1 MSDKEKKPKDDP
13 TPETEREAPGADAAA
28 KAGEAS
34 EDPAAERD
42 RLMDRLMRLQAEFEN
57 YRRRV
62 SREQVDWTSRA
73 VERIVLDLLPVVD
86 SFDRAL
92 KGAADAKEASAVLDG
107 MILVK
112 KQLLGALESH
122 GVRPFESVGEAFDPN
137 LHDAFMSRPAGP
149 GEEPGTIVEEFVKGY
164 RMGDRTIRPAQGIVA
179 VAPEE
184 SPESG
189 GDPEEE

>member
-1 MSDKEKKPKDDP
+1 MSEKEKKPKDDP
-13 TPETEREAPGADAAA
+13 TPETAPEDPGAEAKADAAPED
-28 KAGEAS
+28 AG
-34 EDPAAERD
+34 AERD
-42 RLMDRLMRLQAEFEN
+42 RLLDRLMRLQAEFEN

-62 SREQVDWTSRA
+62 SREQADWTSRA

-92 KGAADAKEASAVLDG
+92 KGAADAKEASAVLEG

-122 GVRPFESVGEAFDPN
+122 GVKPFESVGEPFDPN
-137 LHDAFMSRPAGP
+137 RHDAFMSRPAGS

-184 SPESG
+184 APESG